1 MCTLGASMGYRSL
14 MDILGGSGM
23 DEQDYQ
29 RIKVL
34 VETAERSFRGYVYKP
49 KQGQSYR
56 LSDYLNHYADKF
68 LRLSEVEVTDRGQHY
83 RVGDKQEFVA
93 VAVSAIVYIAPME
106 GEADPAE

>member
-1 MCTLGASMGYRSL
+1 ME
-14 MDILGGSGM
+14 DK
-23 DEQDYQ
+23 DYQ

-49 KQGQSYR
+49 NQGQSYR

-93 VAVSAIVYIAPME
+93 IAVTSIVYITPME
-106 GEADPAE
+106 GEDDPLE